1 MFVARLRPLYY
12 ISDKVIVRNL
22 RNSRLNVTGANPGL
36 DRRIKAFQNDGLK
49 IEDEDAEEFIEKSD
63 SDFSNV
69 SEILTSSILVISC
82 ILFCH
87 KSSDLLTMLV
97 HC

>member
-22 RNSRLNVTGANPGL
+22 RNSRISGSGPNPGL
-36 DRRIKAFQNDGLK
+36 SNRLKAFQKDGFK
-49 IEDEDAEEFIEKSD
+49 IEDPDAEEFIETSE

-69 SEILTSSILVISC
+69 SSNLYLTYSHFCL
-82 ILFCH
+82 LFIQH
-87 KSSDLLTMLV
+87 LYN
-97 HC
+97 